1 MPKPVLILG
10 TRLLAAEVMDLITE
24 IPAYEVAGFVENMN
38 RDLAGKQLEG
48 YPVFWIDD
56 IRKLVETHVGV
67 CALSTTQRKSYVEQ
81 AADMGLRL
89 ETFIHPTA
97 RVSKRA
103 TLDEGCFVSAMA
115 TVAAFTKLG
124 RCVFVNRGAMIGH
137 HTTIGDFCTI
147 QPGAN
152 VAGAITIGEQS
163 YVGMGAVV
171 LDKLKIGKACVI
183 AAGAVVT
190 KDFPDHVQLMGVP
203 AKVVKENIEPK

>member
-1 MPKPVLILG
+1 MSKPVLILG
-10 TRLLAAEVMDLITE
+10 TRLLAADVMDLISE
-24 IPAYEVAGFVENMN
+24 IPGYEVAGFVENMN

-48 YPVFWIDD
+48 YPIYWIDD

-81 AADMGLRL
+81 AAELRMQTL
-89 ETFIHPTA
+89 VHPTA

-115 TVAAFTKLG
+115 TVAAFTRLG
-124 RCVFVNRGAMIGH
+124 RCVFVNRGALIGH
-137 HTTIGDFCTI
+137 HTTIGGFCTI

-152 VAGAITIGEQS
+152 IAGAITIGEQT

-171 LDKLKIGKACVI
+171 LDKLKIGKGCVI

-190 KDFPDHVQLMGVP
+190 KDLPDHVQAIGVP
-203 AKVVKENIEPK
+203 AKVVKENIAAK